1 MEQVSL
7 RPSSAKQEKTFVSVF
22 HELCKKFEFGVAKYS
37 LVAEQGDPHSRT
49 FLMNLTVD
57 ILGITV
63 EGIGLTKMQ
72 AKHDAA
78 YKMMFQIRETYRA
91 NGTLNSVPRT
101 VILSRLEKLGTLK
114 EDIIPKPPTE
124 PTLNPSGVLSEW
136 RFTRH
141 STLPEYRVVR
151 TSGPSHSKTYFMTC
165 KLSERVTEGE
175 GKSKQAAK
183 NDAAQKMLQILE
195 DEEL

>member
-37 LVAEQGDPHSRT
+37 LAAELPHSRT

-63 EGIGLTKMQ
+63 QGIGLTKMQ

-78 YKMMFQIRETYRA
+78 YKMMFQIRETYQA
-91 NGTLNSVPRT
+91 GGTINTVPR
-101 VILSRLEKLGTLK
+101 VKLVNCCEWLEKLGTLK
-114 EDIIPKPPTE
+114 EDIPKPPTE
-124 PTLNPSGVLSEW
+124 PTLNPAEVLTEW
-136 RFTRH
+136 RLTRH

-183 NDAAQKMLQILE
+183 NDAAEKMLQILE